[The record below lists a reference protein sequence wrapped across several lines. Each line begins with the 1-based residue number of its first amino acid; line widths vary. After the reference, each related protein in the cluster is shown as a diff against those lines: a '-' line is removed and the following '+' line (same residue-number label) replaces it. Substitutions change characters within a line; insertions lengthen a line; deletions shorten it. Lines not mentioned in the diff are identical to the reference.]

1 MRGLS
6 PAFLIL
12 LFGVVSTGNAQPAS
26 EQRSTNHD
34 QRPTIKLTTS
44 EAFDASKIPSYRGDH
59 AKVDAYIDAHQPQ
72 HVAALQRW
80 LRQPSISAQNVGI
93 AEMAAMVRD
102 DLKALG
108 FQETEIVPTAGHP
121 GVFGWYDA
129 GAKKTLVIY
138 MMYDVQ
144 PVEPEAWQVKP
155 FDGALVDTA
164 LGKVIMARGAQ
175 NQKGPERA
183 FFNTL
188 ESIIATDGKLP
199 INLLVIAEGEEELSS
214 PHMPDLVGKYEA
226 RIKASNPVGVLFPM
240 PTQDPSG
247 AVNLFLGVKGLVY
260 FELEAKGDDKGGPTR
275 SEVHGSYKVLMDSP
289 VLRLAQAIASL
300 TTPDGNT
307 ILVDHYYD
315 AIRPP
320 NDEEQRL
327 YNAMLPAWT
336 AGESALQQG
345 LGAKKWIDNWTGVQS
360 LLHQLQDTT
369 LNVDGIWGGYSG
381 PGPKT
386 ILPHKATA
394 KMDSRLVPNQ
404 TPEESL
410 RLIREH
416 LNRHGFEDLEIRLLG
431 GYPPAQSSVD
441 APMIRTG
448 IGVYNKYHLAPAIA
462 PRLAGSAPY
471 YLFTQRLGLPM
482 LAGGIGHGS
491 GAHGPNEYLVIEPK
505 AGSKVAG
512 LAQIEKFYA
521 DLIYAFAQ

>member
-1 MRGLS
+1 MRRL
-6 PAFLIL
+6 AVLAL
-12 LFGVVSTGNAQPAS
+12 LLALTAHA
-26 EQRSTNHD
+26 
-34 QRPTIKLTTS
+34 QRPEPKLTTS
-44 EAFDASKIPSYRGDH
+44 AAFDASTIAPYRGDH
-59 AKVDAYIDAHQPQ
+59 PKIYAYIDGHQPE
-72 HVAALQRW
+72 HLAALQRW
-80 LRQPSISAQNVGI
+80 LRQPSISAQSVGI
-93 AEMAAMVRD
+93 TEMAAMVRD
-102 DLKALG
+102 DLKSLG

-129 GAKKTLVIY
+129 KAKKTLVVY
-138 MMYDVQ
+138 LMYDVQ
-144 PVEPEAWQVKP
+144 PVEVDAWQVKP

-164 LGKVIMARGAQ
+164 LGKVLMARGAQ

-188 ESIIATDGKLP
+188 ESIIAVDGKLP
-199 INLLVIAEGEEELSS
+199 VNLLVIAEGEEELSS
-214 PHMPDLVGKYEA
+214 PHMPDLVAKYES
-226 RIKASNPVGVLFPM
+226 RIKASNPVGVFFPM
-240 PTQDPSG
+240 NTQDATG
-247 AVNLFLGVKGLVY
+247 AVSLFLGVKGLVY

-275 SEVHGSYKVLMDSP
+275 SEVHGSYRALIDSP
-289 VLRLAQAIASL
+289 VLRLTQAIASM
-300 TTPDGNT
+300 TSPDGNT

-327 YNAMLPAWT
+327 YNAMLPAW
-336 AGESALQQG
+336 SAQEGMLRQG
-345 LGAKKWIDNWTGVQS
+345 LGAKKWIDGWTGLQS

-404 TPEESL
+404 TPEEAL

-416 LNRHGFEDLEIRLLG
+416 LDRHGFDDLEIRLLG
-431 GYPPAQSSVD
+431 GYPPAQSSIGS
-441 APMIRTG
+441 PMIRTG
-448 IGVYNKYHLAPAIA
+448 IGVYNKYSLAPSIA

-482 LAGGIGHGS
+482 LAGGIGHGA
-491 GAHGPNEYLVIEPK
+491 GAHGPNEYLVVEPK

-512 LAQIEKFYA
+512 LAQMEKFYA
-521 DLIYAFAQ
+521 DLIYAFAE

>member
-1 MRGLS
+1 MRRFVVL
-6 PAFLIL
+6 AAL
-12 LFGVVSTGNAQPAS
+12 LTLTIAIYG
-26 EQRSTNHD
+26 
-34 QRPTIKLTTS
+34 QRPEPKLTTTA
-44 EAFDASKIPSYRGDH
+44 AFDASTIPPYRGDH
-59 AKVDAYIDAHQPQ
+59 PKVYSWIDAHQPQ
-72 HVAALQRW
+72 HLAALQRW
-80 LRQPSISAQNVGI
+80 LKQPSISAQSVGI
-93 AEMAAMVRD
+93 TEMASMLRD
-102 DLKALG
+102 DLKSLG
-108 FQETEIVPTAGHP
+108 FKESEVVPTAGHP

-129 GAKKTLVIY
+129 GAKKTLVVY
-138 MMYDVQ
+138 LMYDVQ

-164 LGKVIMARGAQ
+164 LGKVVMARGAQ

-188 ESIIATDGKLP
+188 ESIIAVDGKLP

-214 PHMPDLVGKYEA
+214 PHMPDLVAKYET
-226 RIKASNPVGVLFPM
+226 RIKSSNAVGVFFPM
-240 PTQDPSG
+240 STQDPSG
-247 AVNLFLGVKGLVY
+247 TVNLFLGVKGLVY
-260 FELEAKGDDKGGPTR
+260 FELEAKGDERGGPTR
-275 SEVHGSYKVLMDSP
+275 SEVHGSYRALIDSP
-289 VLRLAQAIASL
+289 VLRLTQAIASM
-300 TTPDGNT
+300 TSPDGNT

-315 AIRPP
+315 SIRQP

-327 YNAMLPAWT
+327 YNAMLPSWT
-336 AGESALQQG
+336 AHEGALREG
-345 LGAKKWIDNWTGVQS
+345 LGAKKWIDNWTGVES

-381 PGPKT
+381 TGPKT

-394 KMDSRLVPNQ
+394 KMDSRLVPDQ
-404 TPEESL
+404 TPEEAL
-410 RLIREH
+410 RLIRQH
-416 LNRHGFEDLEIRLLG
+416 LNRHGFDDLEIRLLG
-431 GYPPAQSSVD
+431 GYPPAQSSVN

-448 IGVYNKYHLAPAIA
+448 IGVYNKYKLAPAIA

-505 AGSKVAG
+505 AGSTVAG

-521 DLIYAFAQ
+521 DLVYAFAE

>member
-1 MRGLS
+1 MVIVNSRRYDSPMRGL
-6 PAFLIL
+6 ATAVLIF
-12 LFGVVSTGNAQPAS
+12 LFGVGGIGNAQPTTDA
-26 EQRSTNHD
+26 QRSTNPD
-34 QRPTIKLTTS
+34 QRSTNVRPTIRLTTT

-59 AKVDAYIDAHQPQ
+59 PKVDAYIDAHQPQ

-108 FQETEIVPTAGHP
+108 FQETALVPTAGHP

-129 GAKKTLVIY
+129 GAKKTLVVY
-138 MMYDVQ
+138 LMYDVQ

-199 INLLVIAEGEEELSS
+199 INLLVIAEGEEEPSS
-214 PHMPDLVGKYEA
+214 PHMPDLVGKYES

-260 FELEAKGDDKGGPTR
+260 FELEAKGDEKGGPTR

-289 VLRLAQAIASL
+289 VLRLAQAIASM

-320 NDEEQRL
+320 NDE
-327 YNAMLPAWT
+327 
-336 AGESALQQG
+336 
-345 LGAKKWIDNWTGVQS
+345 
-360 LLHQLQDTT
+360 
-369 LNVDGIWGGYSG
+369 
-381 PGPKT
+381 
-386 ILPHKATA
+386 
-394 KMDSRLVPNQ
+394 
-404 TPEESL
+404 
-410 RLIREH
+410 
-416 LNRHGFEDLEIRLLG
+416 
-431 GYPPAQSSVD
+431 
-441 APMIRTG
+441 
-448 IGVYNKYHLAPAIA
+448 
-462 PRLAGSAPY
+462 
-471 YLFTQRLGLPM
+471 
-482 LAGGIGHGS
+482 
-491 GAHGPNEYLVIEPK
+491 
-505 AGSKVAG
+505 
-512 LAQIEKFYA
+512 
-521 DLIYAFAQ
+521 